1 MWESGRHQQN
11 LSARF
16 NELQQELQQGAIAR
30 AYLQSQLEW
39 VLYRLEQLNP
49 EFIATTLLRLEEKIG
64 ALPDQ
69 TPAISEV
76 GMDYRQL
83 TKLLETG
90 KWRKA
95 DEHTWEILLQIA
107 VREDEGWLSAADI
120 DSLPPTDL
128 RTIDKLWQQPSS
140 GRFGLTV
147 RTTTDLGKYRPK
159 LYPIV
164 RSSRLASQG
173 KLEILQRALRRA
185 KMLPPDTSPLP
196 PGDIGLVTV
205 AVNSPQQKTLPA
217 LSGDLLRA
225 IANHPK

>member
-1 MWESGRHQQN
+1 
-11 LSARF
+11 
-16 NELQQELQQGAIAR
+16 
-30 AYLQSQLEW
+30 
-39 VLYRLEQLNP
+39 
-49 EFIATTLLRLEEKIG
+49 LEEKIG

-95 DEHTWEILLQIA
+95 DEHTWEILLQIS

-120 DSLPPTDL
+120 DGFPLTFARSTNFGNNTAAGGLDSPYNN
-128 RTIDKLWQQPSS
+128 
-140 GRFGLTV
+140 RFGKVPPEIIPNCAIDSAGESRKIGNITA
-147 RTTTDLGKYRPK
+147 
-159 LYPIV
+159 
-164 RSSRLASQG
+164 SSHS
-173 KLEILQRALRRA
+173 A

-196 PGDIGLVTV
+196 PGDIALVTV
-205 AVNSPQQKTLPA
+205 LVNSPQQKTLPA
-217 LSGDLLRA
+217 LSGELLRA